1 MVLVQLLILVPRTYH
16 TYLYF
21 MYGYNCSIG
30 PMIRTCLQLAAQ
42 ADKPINRLLVTT
54 EYCSL
59 ACLPVYYSSCT
70 WYYGSIAVAVLLSAI
85 CGYTRQPGKRG
96 MIRIQYVKSTTTS
109 YGMYQHEKCEPYVSF
124 PIRGWRRK
132 RILLYKSVEEY
143 SYLSPTCHTIP
154 YTQEETGKFCPGCS
168 SYLRT
173 DAFYTNFSI
182 TTAEVL
188 IFL

>member
-96 MIRIQYVKSTTTS
+96 MIRIQYVRVLPLRTVCTST
-109 YGMYQHEKCEPYVSF
+109 KNV
-124 PIRGWRRK
+124 
-132 RILLYKSVEEY
+132 
-143 SYLSPTCHTIP
+143 SPTYP
-154 YTQEETGKFCPGCS
+154 SPSAAGDVSEYFS
-168 SYLRT
+168 
-173 DAFYTNFSI
+173 TNQ
-182 TTAEVL
+182 
-188 IFL
+188 